1 MVKDFEDQPAH
12 STRKAISYR
21 QVVDLSRAI
30 RPSMPRWPGDPPIRF
45 RAVARLDPDGYFL
58 RRFSMGEHT
67 GTHMNAPVSFH
78 RHGESIDAYPAESL
92 VAPAV
97 VIDVRAGAEADADYA
112 LDAATVLHWER
123 QHGEISPGSI
133 VLLHTAWQA
142 EWRHPEESSGSS
154 NRTGL
159 HFPGFGIQAARFLLN
174 EREIA
179 GGGPDTPGVEPGR
192 DKAYSINRM
201 MLEKRR
207 IVLEYLA
214 NLGSLPPTGST
225 LVIGILRLKG
235 GSGSPASVL
244 AFVP

>member
-1 MVKDFEDQPAH
+1 M
-12 STRKAISYR
+12 RKAIPYR
-21 QVVDLSRAI
+21 EVVDLSRVI
-30 RPSMPRWPGDPPIRF
+30 HPDLPRWPGDPPIRF
-45 RAVARLDPDGYFL
+45 RAVARPDPDGYFL

-97 VIDVRAGAEADADYA
+97 VIDVRSSAEAHADYA
-112 LDAATVLHWER
+112 LDAAALLHWER
-123 QHGEISPGSI
+123 QHGRIPPGSV
-133 VLLHTAWQA
+133 VLLYTGWQA
-142 EWRHPEESSGSS
+142 DSSHPEESSGSS
-154 NRTGL
+154 NRAGL
-159 HFPGFGIQAARFLLN
+159 HFPGFGVQAARFLLD
-174 EREIA
+174 ERDIS
-179 GGGPDTPGVEPGR
+179 GVGTDTPGVEPGR

-201 MLEKRR
+201 VLEKRR

-214 NLGSLPPTGST
+214 NLCSLPPTGST

>member
-1 MVKDFEDQPAH
+1 M
-12 STRKAISYR
+12 RKAIPYR
-21 QVVDLSRAI
+21 EVVDLSRVVH
-30 RPSMPRWPGDPPIRF
+30 PNMPRWPGDPPIRF

-67 GTHMNAPVSFH
+67 GTHMNAPGSFH

-97 VIDVRAGAEADADYA
+97 VIDVRASAKADADYA
-112 LDAATVLHWER
+112 LDAAALLHWER
-123 QHGEISPGSI
+123 QHGKIPPGSV
-133 VLLHTAWQA
+133 VLLYTGWPA
-142 EWRHPEESSGSS
+142 EQRHPEESSVSS
-154 NRTGL
+154 NNTGL
-159 HFPGFGIQAARFLLN
+159 RFPGFGIQAARILLD
-174 EREIA
+174 ERGIS
-179 GGGPDTPGVEPGR
+179 GVGIDTPGVEPGR

-201 MLEKRR
+201 VLEKRR

>member
-1 MVKDFEDQPAH
+1 M
-12 STRKAISYR
+12 RKAIPYR
-21 QVVDLSRAI
+21 EVVDLSRVI
-30 RPSMPRWPGDPPIRF
+30 HPNIPRWPGDPPIRF
-45 RAVARLDPDGYFL
+45 RAVARLDSDGYFL

-97 VIDVRAGAEADADYA
+97 VIDVRASAEADADYT
-112 LDAATVLHWER
+112 LDAAALLHWER
-123 QHGEISPGSI
+123 QHGKIPPGSI
-133 VLLHTAWQA
+133 VLLYTGWQA
-142 EWRHPEESSGSS
+142 ERSNPEESSGSS

-159 HFPGFGIQAARFLLN
+159 HFPGFGIQAARFLLD
-174 EREIA
+174 ERDIA
-179 GGGPDTPGVEPGR
+179 GVGTDTPGVEPGR
-192 DKAYSINRM
+192 DRAYSINRM
-201 MLEKRR
+201 VLERRR

-214 NLGSLPPTGST
+214 NLGSLPATGST